1 LPRKSAK
8 NAKDFFIFALF
19 VFFCGQSIYKM
30 NRLQK
35 KCVIATAGFHLLLL
49 VILFV
54 GPAFFNSK
62 PKPDDSQVLDVI
74 PANLIDAALN
84 SGVRAAQ
91 PPPPAPTPIVTPPQ
105 PQPVPPAPKPVVQ
118 PAPAPPPTFIR
129 SLENLFAPEPK
140 PEPAK
145 PAPVATPNPP
155 HKIQVDLHPVVRN
168 PSNNSTTA
176 KPKVNSPLARNLAA
190 ELKSKLSAATQ
201 IDVPGDSSAAY
212 ANYASVVKSIYDA
225 AWILPGTI
233 AKDENITVSVTIASD
248 GTVISSS
255 IVTPSGDAP
264 ADASVQSALD
274 RVKFVRAFPDGATDK
289 ERTYTIVFNPQIKN
303 SE

>member
-1 LPRKSAK
+1 
-8 NAKDFFIFALF
+8 
-19 VFFCGQSIYKM
+19 M

-62 PKPDDSQVLDVI
+62 PKPDDSQVLEFI
-74 PANLIDAALN
+74 SPNLIDAELN
-84 SGVRAAQ
+84 SGVKGAQ
-91 PPPPAPTPIVTPPQ
+91 PPPPAPTPVVTPPQ
-105 PQPVPPAPKPVVQ
+105 PQPAPPAPKPIVQ
-118 PAPAPPPTFIR
+118 PAPAPQPTFVR
-129 SLENLFAPEPK
+129 SIVNFFDPAPK

-145 PAPVATPNPP
+145 PALVVTPNQP

-168 PSNNSTTA
+168 PS
-176 KPKVNSPLARNLAA
+176 KNSPTTKLKDNSSPAKNLAA
-190 ELKSKLSAATQ
+190 ELRTKLSTATQ

-212 ANYASVVKSIYDA
+212 ANYASVVKSVYDA

-255 IVTPSGDAP
+255 IVTPSGDAT
-264 ADASVQSALD
+264 ADASVQSTLD
-274 RVKFVRAFPDGATDK
+274 RVKFVRAFPGGATDK